1 MFDID
6 IVVPMCGR
14 FAQRIEDFKKY
25 GLLNIGDASVRLNLV
40 VSNEKIE
47 GLDRGW
53 GRVADVRVIQ
63 NESSDYVANLYR
75 FYLSIDPSEPGCRWF
90 IRLDDD
96 SCTDVSGL
104 IGNLD
109 RFYEYDREFCLGDL
123 HPFRN
128 ALNGSEGYVY
138 GEYSSL
144 LGEYEHISGLMRVE
158 IECGVMSRAAL
169 KRVLS
174 DERSRGLIEK
184 RASLSGGYGDC
195 VVALAS
201 AMAHVYPIDCPFLSH
216 EPLLHEFSLLGGF
229 RNHIHMISR
238 GSDSENFSHRI
249 SPECFDLLVKV
260 ADSSPTELESRL
272 VGKRLLFENEAE
284 MRILEFREGYRAKM
298 KLSGEKFNWYEQN
311 KEIVVLENGSLFV
324 KLKSL
329 EGGEFI
335 CDNFSVSILNT

>member
-6 IVVPMCGR
+6 IVVPICGR
-14 FAQRIEDFKKY
+14 FSQRIEDFRKY
-25 GLLNIGDASVRLNLV
+25 GLLNIGDASVRLNLLL
-40 VSNEKIE
+40 SNEKIE

-63 NESSDYVANLYR
+63 NESPDYVANLYR
-75 FYLSIDPSEPGCRWF
+75 FYLSVDPSEPGCRWL

-109 RFYEYDREFCLGDL
+109 RFYGSDREFCLGDL
-123 HPFRN
+123 HRFRN
-128 ALNGSEGYVY
+128 ALNGSEVYVY
-138 GEYSSL
+138 GEFRSL
-144 LGEYEHISGLMRVE
+144 LGEYEHISGLMKVE

-174 DERSRGLIEK
+174 DEKSRALIEK
-184 RASLSGGYGDC
+184 RSSLSGGYGDC

-201 AMAHVYPIDCPFLSH
+201 AMAHVYPVDCPFLSH

-238 GSDSENFSHRI
+238 DSDSENFSHRI
-249 SPECFDLLVKV
+249 SPEGFGLLMKV
-260 ADSSPTELESRL
+260 ADSSLTELERRL
-272 VGKRLLFENEAE
+272 VGRRLLFENDTE
-284 MRILEFREGYRAKM
+284 MRILEFCEGYRAKM
-298 KLSGEKFNWYEQN
+298 KLSGERFNWYERDG
-311 KEIVVLENGSLFV
+311 EVLVLENGSLFV

-329 EGGEFI
+329 DGGEFA
-335 CDNFSVSILNT
+335 